1 MKKNSLLK
9 AILVSFLIFIAISWI
24 IPAGTYSEGAYI
36 KYGINPVGIFDIIR
50 MPLISIQTFIQYG
63 ILILS
68 IGAFYGV
75 LNKTLIYSDIINN
88 IVSKFSKKPK
98 MFLILTILILS
109 LLSSITGLTLPLFIL
124 VPLLF
129 TVIVLLGYNK
139 MTALASTVGS
149 ILVGNICSI
158 CGSNITGLN
167 NLIFNLSVFEEIFVK
182 IILFIIIVFLFTQLV
197 ISNKEIKTKEK
208 IELLFYEDS
217 KKKNNK
223 STLPGIIIGIMT
235 IIISIFAMYDIE
247 SVFNISIF
255 SNIYESLINFE
266 IGGFYL
272 FEKLLS
278 GLLVFGTWSNYE
290 LSALILIA
298 SFIIGWVYD
307 LKLNDIIEGIKDG
320 IKKFYKVA
328 LYAIL
333 ANIVFTFVLNMVYII
348 PDFLTN
354 ILLGNALEFSVIR
367 VSLASII
374 NCLFYNDY
382 SWLMNNGIT
391 NVLLAYDAST
401 YSIIAILL
409 NAIFGL
415 AMTIL
420 PTSILLAVGL
430 TFANIEYKDWVRY
443 IYKFILI
450 VLALVI
456 ILSLLLTLFI

>member
-1 MKKNSLLK
+1 
-9 AILVSFLIFIAISWI
+9 
-24 IPAGTYSEGAYI
+24 
-36 KYGINPVGIFDIIR
+36 
-50 MPLISIQTFIQYG
+50 
-63 ILILS
+63 
-68 IGAFYGV
+68 
-75 LNKTLIYSDIINN
+75 
-88 IVSKFSKKPK
+88 
-98 MFLILTILILS
+98 
-109 LLSSITGLTLPLFIL
+109 
-124 VPLLF
+124 
-129 TVIVLLGYNK
+129 
-139 MTALASTVGS
+139 
-149 ILVGNICSI
+149 
-158 CGSNITGLN
+158 
-167 NLIFNLSVFEEIFVK
+167 
-182 IILFIIIVFLFTQLV
+182 
-197 ISNKEIKTKEK
+197 
-208 IELLFYEDS
+208 
-217 KKKNNK
+217 
-223 STLPGIIIGIMT
+223 
-235 IIISIFAMYDIE
+235 MYDIE

-272 FEKLLS
+272 FEKLLG

-320 IKKFYKVA
+320 IKKFYKIA
-328 LYAIL
+328 LYAIIV
-333 ANIVFTFVLNMVYII
+333 NIIFTFVLNMVYII
-348 PDFLTN
+348 PDFITN
-354 ILLGNALEFSVIR
+354 ILLGNQLEFSVIR

-382 SWLMNNGIT
+382 SWLINNGIT

-430 TFANIEYKDWVRY
+430 TFADIEYKDWVRY
-443 IYKFILI
+443 IYKFVLTI
-450 VLALVI
+450 LALVI